1 MSSVKLLSAIAL
13 LLVAATAPVA
23 ALAAGP
29 VGINMKPGVWEVTTA
44 IEASDSAVKRTV
56 TSRICYSSDD
66 VGALARVL
74 PPQRG
79 NSMKCLAQDVK
90 AIDASNGTWKLN
102 CKGKDATFTGA
113 ASIKSQGTTYT
124 SQADLEAKVGSKS
137 VRIGEKTTGRWLE
150 PCH

>member
-1 MSSVKLLSAIAL
+1 MSSVQLISAIAV
-13 LLVAATAPVA
+13 LLVTSAAPGPV
-23 ALAAGP
+23 LAAGP
-29 VGINMKPGVWEVTTA
+29 VGVNMKPGVWEISTA
-44 IEASDSAVKRTV
+44 IEASDSAIKRTV
-56 TSRICYSSDD
+56 TSRICYSNDD

-113 ASIKSQGTTYT
+113 ASIKTQGTTYT

-137 VRIGEKTTGRWLE
+137 VRMSEKTTARWLE

>member
-1 MSSVKLLSAIAL
+1 MSSVQLISAIAV
-13 LLVAATAPVA
+13 LLVASGAPGPV
-23 ALAAGP
+23 LAAGP
-29 VGINMKPGVWEVTTA
+29 VGVNMKPGVWEISTA
-44 IEASDSAVKRTV
+44 IEASDSAIKRTV
-56 TSRICYSSDD
+56 TSRICYSNDD
-66 VGALARVL
+66 VAALARVL

-113 ASIKSQGTTYT
+113 ASIKTQGTTYT

-137 VRIGEKTTGRWLE
+137 VRMSEKTTGRWLE